1 MSQSTGIT
9 YHRDEQSPVSTPQ
22 FGRQSE
28 RKFCILY
35 YFGVN
40 QSFRPQNLFFGMHR
54 LLLLYNR
61 SLVSMLVNL
70 SCLSTKQFVCM
81 DIYLLQ

>member
-1 MSQSTGIT
+1 MSS
-9 YHRDEQSPVSTPQ
+9 HRCLLLSLEDNPNVS
-22 FGRQSE
+22 FAL
-28 RKFCILY
+28 LY